1 MFQQKPLSSSVIQ
14 VHEQSAFTFG
24 ETLGH
29 FSTRVKEHLT
39 SDRASHIFEHLQ
51 NSDIVAPCVQQI
63 FLFWITPQLV
73 LNLRSKKAI
82 HIQREQPSLYQQLH
96 LFNSHTFILC
106 FILFLLSVLH
116 KHFLLIINSTS
127 IAL

>member
-51 NSDIVAPCVQQI
+51 NSDIVAPCV
-63 FLFWITPQLV
+63 
-73 LNLRSKKAI
+73 
-82 HIQREQPSLYQQLH
+82 
-96 LFNSHTFILC
+96 
-106 FILFLLSVLH
+106 LH
-116 KHFLLIINSTS
+116 KHFLLITNSTA
-127 IAL
+127 IALWLYN